1 VRLPPFW
8 ATVLTASAALV
19 AAVLVLQVLVAGGL
33 PDPTGHGDFE
43 ARVLDIAVLVFRE
56 GLECVLVLAAITAN
70 MVGPRRAYKR
80 PVAAGAGVALAA
92 TLVTWRLAIGIID
105 SLAESVPALD
115 IQAAT
120 GLLAIVVLLVVMN
133 WFFHK
138 VYWTGWISM
147 HSRRKQELVKGASA
161 ARLWWGLALLG
172 FSSLYREGFEVVL
185 FLQSYR
191 LRLGIE
197 PVLYGLSLGF
207 ALTIGVGMLTFVAH
221 RRLPYRRML
230 VFTGVMLGLVL
241 LVMVGEQ
248 AQEMQLANWLPT
260 TPIVVLER
268 AIPSW
273 MGLWFAVFPTVETLG
288 AQALAAFVV
297 VGSYFLAREHVTQTS
312 ARAA

>member
-1 VRLPPFW
+1 MMKRIPFTTVAVVLG
-8 ATVLTASAALV
+8 ATAV
-19 AAVLVLQVLVAGGL
+19 AAILLLQVLTTGGL
-33 PDPTGHGDFE
+33 PDPTGHGDFG

-70 MVGPRRAYKR
+70 MVGGKRACQR

-92 TLVTWRLAIGIID
+92 TLVTWRVAIGVVD
-105 SLAESVPALD
+105 SLAENVPALD

-147 HSRRKQELVKGASA
+147 HSRRKQELIKSSST

-191 LRLGIE
+191 LKLGIE
-197 PVLYGLSLGF
+197 PVLYGVSLGL
-207 ALTIGVGMLTFVAH
+207 ALTTVVGVLTFVAD

-230 VFTGVMLGLVL
+230 VFTGVML
-241 LVMVGEQ
+241 
-248 AQEMQLANWLPT
+248 
-260 TPIVVLER
+260 
-268 AIPSW
+268 
-273 MGLWFAVFPTVETLG
+273 
-288 AQALAAFVV
+288 
-297 VGSYFLAREHVTQTS
+297 
-312 ARAA
+312 